1 MTLDALLR
9 SCGLPWVEA
18 RMLAER
24 ALGVDSVYIASNLR
38 TSVSATASAAL
49 DALATRRQ
57 GGEPIAYILGE
68 REFYGRSFTVA
79 PAVLIPRP
87 ETELLCEAVLERLS
101 GPDCPKGAS
110 VLDLGTGSG
119 AIAVTLACERPD
131 LHVTAVDASA
141 AALRVAEANA
151 ARWDASGRAGGRTND
166 RTSGP
171 TSRQTSGPT
180 TGRVR
185 LIKSDWFAAL
195 AGERFDFIVSNPP
208 YIAEAD
214 AHLNQGDLRY
224 EPHMALASGADGMT
238 SIIHIAR
245 NAPAHLHPNGWL
257 LFEHGWAQG
266 EQCRKALSANGF
278 SDVTTIRDLNDHE
291 RVSCACWRVPLGAP
305 SGADNRI
312 GTQIDKL

>member
-38 TSVSATASAAL
+38 TSVSATARGAL
-49 DALATRRQ
+49 HALATRRQ

-68 REFYGRSFTVA
+68 REFYGRLFTVA

-151 ARWDASGRAGGRTND
+151 ARWDASGQASRKASNKTTD
-166 RTSGP
+166 RL
-171 TSRQTSGPT
+171 
-180 TGRVR
+180 R
-185 LIKSDWFAAL
+185 LIESDWFAAL

-208 YIAEAD
+208 YIAEGD

-224 EPHMALASGADGMT
+224 EPHLALAGGADGMT
-238 SIIHIAR
+238 SINQIAR

>member
-9 SCGLPWVEA
+9 SCGLPWLEA
-18 RMLAER
+18 RMLAEC

-38 TSVSATASAAL
+38 TPVSATAIDKLRS
-49 DALATRRQ
+49 LATRRQ

-68 REFYGRSFTVA
+68 REFYGRPFLVA

-87 ETELLCEAVLERLS
+87 ETELLCEEVLERLS

-119 AIAVTLACERPD
+119 AIALTLACERPD

-141 AALRVAEANA
+141 AALRVAAANV
-151 ARWDASGRAGGRTND
+151 ARWATGGQASMKARSKTGNKK
-166 RTSGP
+166 
-171 TSRQTSGPT
+171 

-185 LIKSDWFAAL
+185 LIESDWFAAL

-214 AHLNQGDLRY
+214 AHLHQGDLRY
-224 EPHMALASGADGMT
+224 EPRMALASGEDGMT
-238 SIIHIAR
+238 AIKHIAR
-245 NAPAHLHPNGWL
+245 NAPAHLRPNGWL
-257 LFEHGWAQG
+257 LFEHGWTQG
-266 EQCRKALSANGF
+266 EQSRQALSANGF
-278 SDVTTIRDLNDHE
+278 SDVTTIRDLSAHE
-291 RVSCACWRVPLGAP
+291 RVSCACWRAP
-305 SGADNRI
+305 SGLPSGIDNRI
-312 GTQIDKL
+312 GTPIDKL